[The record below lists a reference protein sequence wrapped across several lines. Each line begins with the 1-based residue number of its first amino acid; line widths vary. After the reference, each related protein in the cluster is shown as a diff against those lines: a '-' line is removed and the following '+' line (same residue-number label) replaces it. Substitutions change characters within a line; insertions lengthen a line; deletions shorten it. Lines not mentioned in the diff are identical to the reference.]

1 SLRRLTMR
9 SLLNKLRLRLRAL
22 LDARELSDRLI
33 DAEHKLAHARFQ
45 REAWFKAF
53 KQAVRERDYCKQR
66 ALQFEEEARRLRA
79 EVNQLRRHP
88 NVYRLHRNRNV

>member
-1 SLRRLTMR
+1 MR

-53 KQAVRERDYCKQR
+53 KQAVRERDHYKQR
-66 ALQFEEEARRLRA
+66 ALQFEKQARRLRA
-79 EVNQLRRHP
+79 EVNQLRRDRH
-88 NVYRLHRNRNV
+88 V

>member
-1 SLRRLTMR
+1 MR
-9 SLLNKLRLRLRAL
+9 SLLNRLRLSLRAL

-53 KQAVRERDYCKQR
+53 KQAVRERDYHMQR

-79 EVNQLRRHP
+79 EVNQL
-88 NVYRLHRNRNV
+88 HRNRRVYQLHHDRHV